1 MQLKDETIL
10 ELQETLLQKADELRK
25 DIKLTPE
32 DKLEKVDVIF
42 NTYKFLQ
49 HYEYNIG
56 VLQKD
61 LIKNKYER
69 GR

>member
-1 MQLKDETIL
+1 MQLKDEVIL
-10 ELQETLLQKADELRK
+10 EIQEILLQKADELRK
-25 DIKLTPE
+25 DTKLTPE

-56 VLQKD
+56 VLQNNLD
-61 LIKNKYER
+61 KNRYER
-69 GR
+69 EI